1 MNFTSRAPSHSD
13 EFRTAVVFV
22 FSKTGELLL
31 EQDFAVKLPPPP
43 VSKSET
49 PPAEVPSAETPPAET
64 PPAETPLAETPLAET
79 PPVETPPAGTPPA
92 ERSSD
97 DDALKSLKD
106 ITPEL

>member
-1 MNFTSRAPSHSD
+1 MNFTSRTPNHSD

-49 PPAEVPSAETPPAET
+49 PPAE
-64 PPAETPLAETPLAET
+64 T
-79 PPVETPPAGTPPA
+79 PPVEG
-92 ERSSD
+92 SSD
-97 DDALKSLKD
+97 GDPLKSLED
-106 ITPEL
+106 ILPVY